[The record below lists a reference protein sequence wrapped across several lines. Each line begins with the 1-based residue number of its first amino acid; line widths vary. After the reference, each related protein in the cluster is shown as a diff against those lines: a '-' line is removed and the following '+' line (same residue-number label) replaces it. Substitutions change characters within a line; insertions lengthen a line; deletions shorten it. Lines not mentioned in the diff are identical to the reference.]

1 MREEELIKDPDLL
14 YLSKRIDTLEKN
26 QKEILELLKKVLSP
40 SEYAKIEEIARKAA
54 ALSDRQALRDGED
67 KNII

>member
-40 SEYAKIEEIARKAA
+40 AEYAKIEEIARKAA